1 MQKVGLSFEPTD
13 GGVRVVANGAGR
25 KVEHCVSATAQD
37 RIEEQASRLMERFET
52 GIRPLMDPVALR
64 ELGQS
69 LHDTYLKPFPGGAVE
84 FKDDGP
90 GQVLVSSKLPSFLN
104 LPWELL
110 PDANGGLLAEATQ
123 WTIRR
128 SHRPDL
134 PTAGARLVAPP
145 LRILFTACA
154 PTDQAGLDYER
165 EEEAILRIADRLG
178 GLVHLEIAETGTF
191 GELGDLISELKPHVV
206 HLSGH
211 GIMRNGVGHF
221 AFEDERGKS
230 DSRDAH
236 EVARQL
242 FAGHGVRL
250 VFVSGCQSGQAGA
263 AGVCQALVAEG
274 HVPLVVGWGA
284 SIADSLATEF
294 ARVFFHELASGVPV
308 DQAMAKARLALFARC
323 RVRHGAVDL
332 LDASFALPRLY
343 AAEESNELLDPRL
356 APERPAR
363 PGVRYELLGDNIR
376 GLREGFVG
384 RRRVLQRT
392 RPAMQSGKVHVVLLT
407 GIGGAGK
414 STLATRLAN
423 RAKQDGF
430 RVVALHAGH
439 VQTLPF
445 GLRLVGELATACQRL
460 GREGD
465 ERLLRDGQRP
475 LGERLRLAVE
485 VLNEAKLLLVLDN
498 LEELMPPPPAA
509 PVWQDAEFAAFFQD
523 LTSRLTG
530 EGRAILTCRYV
541 PDGFDLRQPNLA
553 HEPMPDFTEADFL
566 KYLRRHDRV
575 AERIER
581 GELRPELLASFYRK
595 LGGTPR
601 FVEQAAALLGAI
613 SPDRLEEQLER
624 LAAPAACAP
633 DDELKRLQQEYFS
646 SLFLPQLYES
656 LPAQSRLALSRLAVV
671 EAPLPLDGV
680 ARVAALCEPDAAAV
694 LEQWLQ
700 RSLAQ
705 RFGEETETPL
715 YAIYPLQRS
724 FLTDPARLPAPSR

>member
-1 MQKVGLSFEPTD
+1 MQKVGLSFKPTD

-25 KVEHCVSATAQD
+25 KVEHCVSATAQA
-37 RIEEQASRLMERFET
+37 RIEEQASRLMELFET

-236 EVARQL
+236 GGDRQL

-263 AGVCQALVAEG
+263 SGVCQALVAEG

-294 ARVFFHELASGVPV
+294 ARV
-308 DQAMAKARLALFARC
+308 
-323 RVRHGAVDL
+323 
-332 LDASFALPRLY
+332 
-343 AAEESNELLDPRL
+343 
-356 APERPAR
+356 
-363 PGVRYELLGDNIR
+363 
-376 GLREGFVG
+376 
-384 RRRVLQRT
+384 
-392 RPAMQSGKVHVVLLT
+392 
-407 GIGGAGK
+407 
-414 STLATRLAN
+414 
-423 RAKQDGF
+423 
-430 RVVALHAGH
+430 
-439 VQTLPF
+439 
-445 GLRLVGELATACQRL
+445 
-460 GREGD
+460 
-465 ERLLRDGQRP
+465 
-475 LGERLRLAVE
+475 
-485 VLNEAKLLLVLDN
+485 
-498 LEELMPPPPAA
+498 
-509 PVWQDAEFAAFFQD
+509 
-523 LTSRLTG
+523 
-530 EGRAILTCRYV
+530 
-541 PDGFDLRQPNLA
+541 
-553 HEPMPDFTEADFL
+553 
-566 KYLRRHDRV
+566 
-575 AERIER
+575 
-581 GELRPELLASFYRK
+581 
-595 LGGTPR
+595 
-601 FVEQAAALLGAI
+601 
-613 SPDRLEEQLER
+613 
-624 LAAPAACAP
+624 
-633 DDELKRLQQEYFS
+633 
-646 SLFLPQLYES
+646 
-656 LPAQSRLALSRLAVV
+656 
-671 EAPLPLDGV
+671 
-680 ARVAALCEPDAAAV
+680 
-694 LEQWLQ
+694 
-700 RSLAQ
+700 
-705 RFGEETETPL
+705 
-715 YAIYPLQRS
+715 
-724 FLTDPARLPAPSR
+724 